1 MKAFLRA
8 FLPTATAT
16 IALATT
22 ALMITPAFSQNPQET
37 DGVDGF
43 GHAIKRKPDYHQPA
57 RNEGAYNEALKRIP
71 DAKDKPDPWGTVR
84 EKPASK

>member
-8 FLPTATAT
+8 FLRAAIAT
-16 IALATT
+16 IALAAT
-22 ALMITPAFSQNPQET
+22 ASVATPAFSQQQQN

-43 GHAIKRKPDYHQPA
+43 GHAIKAKPEYHQPA

-71 DAKDKPDPWGTVR
+71 DPKEKADPWGTVR

>member
-1 MKAFLRA
+1 MRA
-8 FLPTATAT
+8 FPRAATVT

-22 ALMITPAFSQNPQET
+22 ALLTMPAVAQQQQN

-43 GHAIKRKPDYHQPA
+43 GHAIKAKPEYHQPA
-57 RNEGAYNEALKRIP
+57 RNEAAYSDALKRIP
-71 DAKDKPDPWGTVR
+71 DAKEKADPWGTVR